1 MKNTALLILVQGIIS
16 LLCGILSSKMSFIGK
31 IGIQVMHRDYLIFK
45 SWWKTALVCFI
56 IQFSL
61 ILILSALKAYAGLR
75 TVRVIAFSLLIAGM
89 IGAYFTYIDF
99 TTTSHKMMRAKFHI
113 AGYLFWLAWFINCIY
128 FITSSK
134 KQIPLNTLQEEP
146 NSESTQFNND
156 I

>member
-1 MKNTALLILVQGIIS
+1 MKNTALLILVQGILS

-31 IGIQVMHRDYLIFK
+31 MGIQVMYRDYLIFK

-56 IQFSL
+56 IQLAL
-61 ILILSALKAYAGLR
+61 ILILSTLKAYAGLR
-75 TVRVIAFSLLIAGM
+75 TARVIAFSLLLAGI

-128 FITSSK
+128 FVVSSK
-134 KQIPLNTLQEEP
+134 KNIPLNTLQEET
-146 NSESTQFNND
+146 NSDSTQLNPD
-156 I
+156 K